1 MKRTLITCANSG
13 IGAEIARLVSSSD
26 KLLLASRELNK
37 LAKLAANLE
46 ASSELYQLDF
56 FDSESVE
63 QCTSQIVQQGKVD
76 NLVFIIPRIPPSN
89 EVFPSEQDWQKLFS
103 NYFVKPLSLLKGLV
117 EREALN
123 NGAKVVLVSGLSTK
137 SAMSH
142 YAMNNCLRNAW
153 LGQTK
158 TMALALGEKGIS
170 VNTLSLGGVMT
181 EAYTD
186 KLKGKAEQ
194 AGVPFEELMQDEVSN
209 IPLKKYASVE
219 EVADAVLSL
228 LGPLANHM
236 TGQNILLDGGFFKGY

>member
-13 IGAEIARLVSSSD
+13 IGAEIARRVSGND
-26 KLLLASRELNK
+26 KLLLASRDLNK

-56 FDSESVE
+56 FDSASVE
-63 QCTSQIVQQGKVD
+63 QCTSQIIQQGKVD
-76 NLVFIIPRIPPSN
+76 NLVLILPRVAPSN
-89 EVFPSEQDWQKLFS
+89 KVFPSEQDWLKLFN

-123 NGAKVVLVSGLSTK
+123 NGAKVVLISGLSTK

-153 LGQTK
+153 LGQAK

-181 EAYTD
+181 KAYTD

>member
-1 MKRTLITCANSG
+1 
-13 IGAEIARLVSSSD
+13 
-26 KLLLASRELNK
+26 
-37 LAKLAANLE
+37 
-46 ASSELYQLDF
+46 
-56 FDSESVE
+56 
-63 QCTSQIVQQGKVD
+63 
-76 NLVFIIPRIPPSN
+76 
-89 EVFPSEQDWQKLFS
+89 
-103 NYFVKPLSLLKGLV
+103 
-117 EREALN
+117 
-123 NGAKVVLVSGLSTK
+123 
-137 SAMSH
+137 
-142 YAMNNCLRNAW
+142 
-153 LGQTK
+153 
-158 TMALALGEKGIS
+158 MALALGGKGIS